1 MSLPCAPAS
10 DAAWRA
16 SVIASFCVVARESR
30 ANVGPNE
37 HWRLGHHSNLNALAL
52 GNASYSFLDINPLS
66 TGHALVIPKCA
77 SFTPKAKK
85 APLTFCF
92 RVASILS
99 FMVISYFMI
108 WFLPVCR

>member
-1 MSLPCAPAS
+1 MSPIGEIPSFKLFES
-10 DAAWRA
+10 DKT
-16 SVIASFCVVARESR
+16 IA
-30 ANVGPNE
+30 
-37 HWRLGHHSNLNALAL
+37 
-52 GNASYSFLDINPLS
+52 FLDINPLS